1 MTLVYSVLFNQAI
14 SNTKSDVKLKPII
27 QIWQT
32 FKPVCHSQRTG
43 EHQFNLFQPKKNIVF
58 SGAKP
63 IIKCAEYPILFSLN
77 KQESAKHKCEKM
89 D

>member
-1 MTLVYSVLFNQAI
+1 MSNLSQLYKFGRLSSQYAI
-14 SNTKSDVKLKPII
+14 PREQGNTNLIFSN
-27 QIWQT
+27 
-32 FKPVCHSQRTG
+32 
-43 EHQFNLFQPKKNIVF
+43 PKKNIVF